1 MTADTEFAEYV
12 TSKNGEMPA
21 CLADVGDRIRSA
33 RENARLEQ
41 RALAA
46 TVGVTQPGVSRW
58 EAGERDCGVAGLI
71 RVAEACGVP
80 ASSLL
85 PARHQEAG
93 PDLGEGQ
100 WLSIAFMGHVE
111 LTGYVT
117 EITLGG
123 QPAFHVDLPEK
134 LWGGNPMAWEE
145 YAGSALYS
153 RRPVSEESVRKAW
166 EAQLERARRRAEQE
180 AAWRAQD
187 QVRALEAGDDDESG
201 PF

>member
-1 MTADTEFAEYV
+1 MTETTEAADYIL
-12 TSKNGEMPA
+12 GPPPA

-33 RENARLEQ
+33 RETARLEQ

-46 TVGVTQPGVSRW
+46 TVGVSQPGVSRW
-58 EAGERDCGVAGLI
+58 EAGERDCGVSGLI

-93 PDLGEGQ
+93 ADLGEGR
-100 WLSIAFMGHVE
+100 WLQISFMGHVE
-111 LTGYVT
+111 LLGYVT
-117 EITLGG
+117 EITLAG

-153 RRPVSEESVRKAW
+153 RRPVAEESVRAAW
-166 EAQLERARRRAEQE
+166 EAQRERAARRAREE
-180 AAWRAQD
+180 AAWDAQ
-187 QVRALEAGDDDESG
+187 QQRALEAGDADDDELE